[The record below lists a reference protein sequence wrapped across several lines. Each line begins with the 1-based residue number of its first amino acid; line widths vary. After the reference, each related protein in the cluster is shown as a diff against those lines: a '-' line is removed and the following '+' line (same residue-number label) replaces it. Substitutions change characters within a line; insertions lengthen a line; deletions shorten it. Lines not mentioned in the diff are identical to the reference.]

1 MAASNTELAPGSAGE
16 IALFEVPDREAALI
30 MAITAYELGEPL
42 NHLWFKSIKE
52 VRTDEV

>member
-16 IALFEVPDREAALI
+16 IALFEVPDREAALL